1 LIACIFAAENVADAN
16 RTSEVFTSRHRL
28 SAELLPLAQEI
39 LGEQAAQSSTPD
51 ATRLS

>member
-39 LGEQAAQSSTPD
+39 LGAEDAAVD
-51 ATRLS
+51 DKGGVD